1 MAGALRGML
10 NWVDQLQ
17 RPREVCVPIRVLV
30 VDDHDSLR
38 ELFALCLSL
47 EDDLELVGTA
57 ADGLEAIDLAVATQ
71 PDVIVLDCSLP
82 LLDGLDTLP
91 PLLQA
96 VPDAAVIMFSAW
108 SDAHLAQLA
117 QARGARGYLVKAR
130 EDVAD
135 VLAEVRRVGPHASSP
150 HAA

>member
-1 MAGALRGML
+1 MT
-10 NWVDQLQ
+10 
-17 RPREVCVPIRVLV
+17 IRVLV

-38 ELFALCLSL
+38 ELFALCLSF

-91 PLLQA
+91 SLLQA

-108 SDAHLAQLA
+108 SDAQLTQLA
-117 QARGARGYLVKAR
+117 RARGAQGYLVKAR

-135 VLAEVRRVGPHASSP
+135 VLAEVRRVGPHTSSP